1 MSDRRDGCDERDGD
15 VIGWAGGGGSWEP
28 DPPPPD
34 PPPPPGG
41 QEKEKPAPKKPDQPT
56 LSRASLA
63 TALGASGVVC
73 GRFLPVHRGHLYLI
87 DVARASVEQLLVL
100 VFATPTDPI
109 PGALR
114 VRWLREL
121 YPGVDVEL
129 EERTE
134 SSLVAPDPGE
144 LARAVSRHR
153 ARAPQFFFAS
163 ELAYQ
168 AAARALGSAFVPV
181 DPQRGVV
188 PISGTALRAD
198 LMRNFDMLAPSVRP
212 WFVRRVAVV
221 GAESTGKSALCTQLA
236 AAYSTVHVPEYA
248 RTLAE
253 TRGGSLD
260 ADDFV
265 LAARGQLASEDA
277 LAAHANRVLFCDTD
291 VRTVGYWAERL
302 GGSPPAWI
310 AAEAE
315 ARPYDLTI
323 VTSAEMPF
331 VGAATRDQPVARR
344 AFHARL
350 YEAARLGAGEHI
362 VLGSDRSRW
371 LADASA
377 VIDVVLDTTR
387 LLAARAAQLG
397 LA

>member
-1 MSDRRDGCDERDGD
+1 MGDRRDGTDARDVTD
-15 VIGWAGGGGSWEP
+15 WAGGGGSWEP
-28 DPPPPD
+28 DPPAPTE
-34 PPPPPGG
+34 PPPPPAG
-41 QEKEKPAPKKPDQPT
+41 KEPKKPVPKKPDQPKIT
-56 LSRASLA
+56 RSGLT

-73 GRFLPVHRGHLYLI
+73 GRFLPVHRGHQYLI

-153 ARAPQFFFAS
+153 ARAPHFFFAS

-188 PISGTALRAD
+188 PISGTAMRAD
-198 LMRNFDMLAPSVRP
+198 LMRNFDMLPASVRP
-212 WFVRRVAVV
+212 WFVRRVAIV
-221 GAESTGKSALCTQLA
+221 GAESTGKSTLCAQLA
-236 AAYSTVHVPEYA
+236 AAYETLHVPEYA

-253 TRGGSLD
+253 TRGGELD
-260 ADDFV
+260 ADDLA
-265 LAARGQLASEDA
+265 LAARGQIASEDA

-291 VRTVGYWAERL
+291 VRTVGYWAERQC
-302 GGSPPAWI
+302 GEAPAWI
-310 AAEAE
+310 AAEAD

-323 VTSAEMPF
+323 VTSPEMPF
-331 VGAATRDQPVARR
+331 VGAAERDQPTARR

-350 YEAARLGAGEHI
+350 HEAAVRGGGEHI
-362 VLGSDRSRW
+362 LLGTDRSRW
-371 LADASA
+371 LADATA
-377 VIDVVLDTTR
+377 VIDDVLDTTR
-387 LLAARAAQLG
+387 LLAARATRLG
-397 LA
+397 LG